1 MSESPSPPSVVAHPP
16 SAADA
21 AGGGRALQG
30 QLRSLRAAV
39 AGNVLEWFDWTL
51 YSIFSTYIAAHF
63 FDKSDPSSAL
73 LSTLAVFA
81 VGFLARPLGG
91 LVFGRL
97 ADRRGRKV
105 VLVVTITI
113 MSVSSLVIALVP
125 GYEQIGVWSSVVLLL
140 ARLAQGLAH
149 GGESGVSYTYVSEIA
164 PPKRRG
170 LWSSSVFFAVTLGVM
185 LATALGWFC
194 TTFFG
199 DDGTQ
204 EYGWRGAFIFG
215 ALLGL
220 LVLWLRRTAEETS
233 HFNENDSA
241 AAVPSAAKPRLPKS
255 QAVKIGLL
263 VILLACGHNCAY
275 YVWATFASSFA
286 ISQRD
291 MDPQSAFTAS
301 LLAQAVA
308 LGMLVLWGNLSDR
321 VGRRP
326 MIIAMGIAAIGL
338 YYPLSLLISDAPWTL
353 FVAQAVGM
361 SVWAMGAAMYPAFIS
376 ELFPTHTRAAG
387 VAVAT
392 SVSVALFGGTAP
404 YLMTWFDDNGVAW
417 VFWIWVGLLSSM
429 AIVGGMIVRETK
441 GIDLGAVTSPFRDRT
456 DRARAARTTGSAP
469 APAPSGDDR
478 EVTTR

>member
-1 MSESPSPPSVVAHPP
+1 MSESPSPSSVVA
-16 SAADA
+16 
-21 AGGGRALQG
+21 RQG
-30 QLRSLRAAV
+30 QLSSLRAAV

-63 FDKSDPSSAL
+63 FDKSNPSSAL

-113 MSVSSLVIALVP
+113 MSVSSLVIALIP
-125 GYEQIGVWSSVVLLL
+125 GYDQIGVWASVVLLL

-185 LATALGWFC
+185 LATSLGWFC

-204 EYGWRGAFIFG
+204 DYGWRGAFIFG
-215 ALLGL
+215 ALLGV

-233 HFNENDSA
+233 HFNENEKPA
-241 AAVPSAAKPRLPKS
+241 GKEKPAAKPTLPRS
-255 QAVKIGLL
+255 QAVRIGLL

-326 MIIAMGIAAIGL
+326 MIIAMGIAAIAL

-404 YLMTWFDDNGVAW
+404 YLMTWFDDHGVAW
-417 VFWIWVGLLSSM
+417 VFWIWVGLLSSL
-429 AIVGGMIVRETK
+429 AIVGGLIVRETR
-441 GIDLGAVTSPFRDRT
+441 GIDLGSVTSPFRGRTQVGPNGTVSVHGTGSVNGGPGT
-456 DRARAARTTGSAP
+456 DRA
-469 APAPSGDDR
+469 PSPDDR
-478 EVTTR
+478 ETTPR

>member
-1 MSESPSPPSVVAHPP
+1 MSDFPSSQSALADTEP
-16 SAADA
+16 AADA
-21 AGGGRALQG
+21 ASDRRPPRR

-73 LSTLAVFA
+73 LATLAVFA
-81 VGFLARPLGG
+81 IGFLARPLGG
-91 LVFGRL
+91 LLFGRL
-97 ADRRGRKV
+97 ADARGRRA
-105 VLVVTITI
+105 VLVVTISI

-125 GYEQIGVWSSVVLLL
+125 GYDRIGIWSSVLLL
-140 ARLAQGLAH
+140 AARLAQGLAH
-149 GGESGVSYTYVSEIA
+149 GGESGVSYTYVAEIA
-164 PPKRRG
+164 PPKHRG

-185 LATALGWFC
+185 LATGLGALC
-194 TTFFG
+194 TAVFG
-199 DDGTQ
+199 KDGTQ
-204 EYGWRGAFIFG
+204 SYGWRGAFVCG

-233 HFNENDSA
+233 QFTASETA
-241 AAVPSAAKPRLPKS
+241 AGAPDAVKPRLPKGR
-255 QAVKIGLL
+255 AVTTGLL
-263 VILLACGHNCAY
+263 VVLLACGHNCAY
-275 YVWATFASSFA
+275 YVWAVFASSFA
-286 ISQRD
+286 ISRRN

-308 LGMLVLWGNLSDR
+308 LGMLVLWGAISDR

-326 MIIAMGIAAIGL
+326 MIITMGIVAIVL

-361 SVWAMGAAMYPAFIS
+361 SVWAMGAATYPAFIS

-387 VAVAT
+387 VASAT

-404 YLMTWFDDNGVAW
+404 YLMTWFDESGMAW
-417 VFWIWVGLLSSM
+417 GFWLWVGVLSAL
-429 AIVGGMIVRETK
+429 AIVGGLIVRETK
-441 GIDLGAVTSPFRDRT
+441 GIDLASVTSPFRDRGG
-456 DRARAARTTGSAP
+456 RARTADRQEVAR
-469 APAPSGDDR
+469 
-478 EVTTR
+478 